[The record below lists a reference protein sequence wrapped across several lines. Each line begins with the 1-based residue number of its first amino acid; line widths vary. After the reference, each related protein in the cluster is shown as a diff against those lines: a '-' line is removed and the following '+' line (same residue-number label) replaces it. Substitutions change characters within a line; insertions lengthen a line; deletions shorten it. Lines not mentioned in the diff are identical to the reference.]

1 MRRLCRFAVRKEL
14 ISVDPT
20 IGIAR
25 YAENPDGYHTWTDLE
40 IEQFENFHG
49 IESKAVLALRLT
61 LSTGAARQDVVCFG
75 WQNISAGRIAYR
87 RGKTAGDVDLP
98 ILDATGTHASS
109 SPILVIDPMRK
120 RRSETGSMISA
131 SPLAC
136 LSACGRLVQ
145 RGWRMRARPSSK

>member
-98 ILDATGTHASS
+98 ILDATGTHALHH
-109 SPILVIDPMRK
+109 PY
-120 RRSETGSMISA
+120 
-131 SPLAC
+131 
-136 LSACGRLVQ
+136 
-145 RGWRMRARPSSK
+145 W

>member
-75 WQNISAGRIAYR
+75 WQNLSAGRIAYR
-87 RGKTAGDVDLP
+87 RGA
-98 ILDATGTHASS
+98 
-109 SPILVIDPMRK
+109 
-120 RRSETGSMISA
+120 RRPVTSISLY
-131 SPLAC
+131 STN
-136 LSACGRLVQ
+136 SA
-145 RGWRMRARPSSK
+145 KF